1 MYPFGL
7 LWNEVTASNLLL
19 VDMEGKVISGH
30 GQPEATAFWIHRYGN
45 LKLKLDVVC
54 DHAEHLYLLTRH
66 AEVALLGLLGAC

>member
-30 GQPEATAFWIHRYGN
+30 GQPEATAFWIHR
-45 LKLKLDVVC
+45 
-54 DHAEHLYLLTRH
+54 
-66 AEVALLGLLGAC
+66 

>member
-30 GQPEATAFWIHRYGN
+30 GQPEATAFWIHRYSN
-45 LKLKLDVVC
+45 LML
-54 DHAEHLYLLTRH
+54 
-66 AEVALLGLLGAC
+66 